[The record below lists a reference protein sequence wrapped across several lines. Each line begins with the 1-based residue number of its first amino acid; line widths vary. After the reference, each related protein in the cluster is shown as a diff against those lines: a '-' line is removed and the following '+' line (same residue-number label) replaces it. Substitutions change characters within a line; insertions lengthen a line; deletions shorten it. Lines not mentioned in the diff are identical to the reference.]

1 MESSR
6 LDALLTDH
14 ARHRGE
20 RVYLEALAPRARL
33 TFADLDRACHRVGH
47 LLAAHGVAPGDRVS
61 ILSDNCAELVVLFL
75 GILRYG
81 AVVNPLNVEVSL
93 KNLGQI
99 LHDVEPRLVVWNR
112 SAPAEVGAIVAAA
125 AAAVLSFGPDGDD
138 LFARLEAFPASPASG
153 RGAVEA
159 KAIGVIDY
167 TSGTTATPKGVC
179 ISHEAFWLMG
189 DGMADRLGL
198 TDADRMLDYRVLSW
212 ASPQVM
218 SFGPTLLA
226 GATYVLAPR
235 FSHRRFFDWIREH
248 EVTVSIGVPAVLN
261 MLLDRPLDVRHQQ
274 VPTLKFITSSSAPL
288 SVERQREFERRYGIP
303 IVQMCGMTEAGVM
316 GGNPPAAPR
325 AGSIGPPLKHIEAR
339 FVDDAGGECAPGQ
352 HGELWVRGP
361 QLASAYLTGRGT
373 LEAIPRDGFRT
384 GDIGYRDA
392 DGYLYLTGRKK
403 DLIIRGG
410 VNIAPLE
417 ITAVLLAH
425 EAVADAV
432 TIGVPDPI
440 YGEAVVSFV
449 ALRPGH
455 PPGEPEL
462 RQHCRTRLS
471 DFKLPTRIIVV
482 DAIPKTDRG
491 KIARDRLLALARLD
505 ST

>member
-1 MESSR
+1 
-6 LDALLTDH
+6 
-14 ARHRGE
+14 
-20 RVYLEALAPRARL
+20 
-33 TFADLDRACHRVGH
+33 
-47 LLAAHGVAPGDRVS
+47 
-61 ILSDNCAELVVLFL
+61 
-75 GILRYG
+75 
-81 AVVNPLNVEVSL
+81 
-93 KNLGQI
+93 
-99 LHDVEPRLVVWNR
+99 
-112 SAPAEVGAIVAAA
+112 
-125 AAAVLSFGPDGDD
+125 
-138 LFARLEAFPASPASG
+138 
-153 RGAVEA
+153 
-159 KAIGVIDY
+159 
-167 TSGTTATPKGVC
+167 
-179 ISHEAFWLMG
+179 
-189 DGMADRLGL
+189 
-198 TDADRMLDYRVLSW
+198 
-212 ASPQVM
+212 
-218 SFGPTLLA
+218 
-226 GATYVLAPR
+226 
-235 FSHRRFFDWIREH
+235 
-248 EVTVSIGVPAVLN
+248 

-325 AGSIGPPLKHIEAR
+325 TGSIGPPLKHIEAR
-339 FVDDAGGECAPGQ
+339 FVDDAGRECAPGQ
-352 HGELWVRGP
+352 QGELWVRGP

-373 LEAIPRDGFRT
+373 LETIPRDGFRT

-417 ITAVLLAH
+417 ITAALLAH
-425 EAVADAV
+425 EAVADAT

-449 ALRPGH
+449 TLRPGLA
-455 PPGEPEL
+455 PGEPEL

-491 KIARDRLLALARLD
+491 KIARDRLLGLARLD
-505 ST
+505 SA